1 MDIQDVLVDFYGG
14 AHAVDVVAAWAYVV
28 ANPQAVLESLASF
41 EKAYERLIELHA
53 AGKLGVGTA
62 DVPAGNLEM
71 VKRLNRLIAAGF
83 DSDEARQ
90 AAREIHALAE
100 LCATAMKESDTSP
113 AGQGSQ

>member
-1 MDIQDVLVDFYGG
+1 M
-14 AHAVDVVAAWAYVV
+14 V

-53 AGKLGVGTA
+53 AGKLGVGMA
-62 DVPAGNLEM
+62 DFPAGNLEM

-100 LCATAMKESDTSP
+100 LCASALKESETSP
-113 AGQGSQ
+113 AGQGGQ